1 MMIWQEEIKDL
12 AENYKQ
18 KKLLDFFREDPSRAE
33 EYGLEVGE
41 IYLDYSKNFLDGKIL
56 STLINI
62 AQQNDLAKSIER
74 LLTGEKI
81 NQTEN
86 RPALHTALRQDPQVA
101 LSIEGKN
108 VIPSIIASREK
119 MRSLVQ
125 QLHSGN
131 KHGATGKPFRH
142 IVNLGIGGSDLG
154 PKMVVQ
160 ALAPYQQEKLKISFV
175 SNVDPTEILACLAQ
189 LEPAETM
196 FVISSKSFTTSE
208 TLLNAQ
214 TAKQWLQDAL
224 KIDDVSK
231 HFVAVTA
238 RPEKATAWGVLE
250 ENTLCF
256 EEWVGGRYSVWST
269 IGFAV
274 ALSVGMSHFENFL
287 AGARLMDE
295 HFRKAP
301 FETNMPILLALIG
314 LWYIHGFDARTQ
326 AVLPYAHGLRS
337 FPDYLQQLDME
348 SNGKSVKINGQVVK
362 TSTGPI
368 IWGQAGTNGQHAFY
382 QLLHQ
387 GTHFVPID
395 FIVCAQTHTKLT
407 AQHDQFVANALAQA
421 QAFMQGDKGT
431 APHEYMPG
439 NKPSNLLLLNK
450 LTPFALGQLLALY
463 EHKVF
468 VQGALWGINS
478 FDQPGV
484 ELGKKLASKVNHVL
498 VSGKR
503 EDGMDP
509 STERLIEKI
518 RGIKKSEPH

>member
-1 MMIWQEEIKDL
+1 MMVWQETLKNL

-18 KKLLDFFREDPSRAE
+18 KQLMSFFQADPARAE
-33 EYGLEVGE
+33 KYGLEVGE
-41 IYLDYSKNFLDGKIL
+41 IYLDYSKNFLDDKTL

-62 AQQNDLAKSIER
+62 AQQNGLAKSIER

-81 NQTEN
+81 NKTEN
-86 RPALHTALRQDPQVA
+86 RPALHTALRQNPQMA
-101 LSIEGKN
+101 LSVEGKN
-108 VIPSIIASREK
+108 VIPSIVASREK
-119 MRSLVQ
+119 MATLVQ
-125 QLHSGN
+125 QLHSGL
-131 KHGATGKPFRH
+131 KRGATGKPISH
-142 IVNLGIGGSDLG
+142 VVNLGIGGSDLG

-175 SNVDPTEILACLAQ
+175 SNVDPTEILACLEQ
-189 LEPAETM
+189 SNPEETL
-196 FVISSKSFTTSE
+196 FVISSKSFTTPE
-208 TLLNAQ
+208 TLLNAA
-214 TAKQWLQDAL
+214 TAKQWLQEAM
-224 KIDDVSK
+224 KVEEVSM

-238 RPEKATAWGVLE
+238 RPEKAKAWGVLE

-269 IGFAV
+269 IGLSV
-274 ALSVGMSHFENFL
+274 ALSIGMSHFEDFL

-295 HFRKAP
+295 HFSNAP
-301 FETNMPILLALIG
+301 FEANMPILLALIG

-326 AVLPYAHGLRS
+326 AVLPYAHGLRC

-348 SNGKSVKINGQVVK
+348 SNGKSVQLDGQAVK

-395 FIVCAQTHTKLT
+395 FIVCAKTHTKL
-407 AQHDQFVANALAQA
+407 ASQHDQFVANALAQA
-421 QAFMQGDKGT
+421 QAFMQGEKG
-431 APHEYMPG
+431 AAAHEYMPG
-439 NKPSNLLLLNK
+439 NKPSNVLLLKK
-450 LTPFALGQLLALY
+450 LTPFALGELLALY

-484 ELGKKLASKVNHVL
+484 ELGKKLANKVNHAL
-498 VSGKR
+498 VSGEK
-503 EDGMDP
+503 DHDMDP
-509 STERLIEKI
+509 STERLIQKI
-518 RGIKKSEPH
+518 RSF